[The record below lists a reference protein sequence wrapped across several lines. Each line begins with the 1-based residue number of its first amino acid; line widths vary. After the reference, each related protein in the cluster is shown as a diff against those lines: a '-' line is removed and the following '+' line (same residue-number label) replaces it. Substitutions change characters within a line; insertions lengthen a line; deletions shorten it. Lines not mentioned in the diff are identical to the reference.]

1 MCHVYSYY
9 IIRFAGEVFH
19 NLHEELMTT
28 SARGQGLAVRLQQ
41 LEAEVPNSVEIPF
54 LSQTD
59 HSTFFY
65 EPGESSLIL
74 L

>member
-1 MCHVYSYY
+1 M
-9 IIRFAGEVFH
+9 FN

-28 SARGQGLAVRLQQ
+28 AARGQGLAVRLQQ
-41 LEAEVPNSVEIPF
+41 LEAEVPNSVEIPI

-65 EPGESSLIL
+65 DPGK
-74 L
+74 

>member
-1 MCHVYSYY
+1 M
-9 IIRFAGEVFH
+9 FH

-28 SARGQGLAVRLQQ
+28 SARGQGLAIRLQQ
-41 LEAEVPNSVEIPF
+41 LEAQVPNSVEIPI

-65 EPGESSLIL
+65 DPGK
-74 L
+74 